1 MSNLISI
8 GLSGLSASQSA
19 LTTTS
24 NNISNVSTSGYS
36 RQQTLTAA
44 GALQSIGGA
53 GYVGS
58 GTTLSEVRRIY
69 SSYLQN
75 QVSASTALDSEAS
88 TYATQVSSLDSLL
101 SDSTTGITS
110 VLSDFYSAL
119 QTASS
124 SPSDTAAR
132 QLLLTSATTLSN
144 RFNSIASQM
153 NQQNSDIN
161 SQLSTLTGQVNSLT
175 SSIASLNQQIVALS
189 AAGASPTSLLDARD
203 EAVRSLNELV
213 GVTVQERDGNYD
225 VYLGTGQTLVSGNSA
240 SALSATP
247 SSSDPTQYSLSIQY
261 QNYSTE
267 VTSVVSG
274 GQIGGLLR
282 YREDV
287 LNPALNELGRMAI
300 AVSDSV
306 NSQLGQGLDLNG
318 DFGSLLFSSIN
329 SASAMSQRSL
339 ASASN
344 SANSGNLDVAITDSS
359 ALTAYNYEVN
369 FTSDK
374 DYTVVRSDGT
384 SMGSYSLD
392 DDPAPVIDGFTLS
405 LNGNGLSQGDSFNII
420 PTRTG
425 ASNIKTAM
433 TDYNKLAFAGALTGV
448 SGASNSGTGTFGLPT
463 LTTDLDIYDST
474 ELSQMQTGIENASP
488 VKLVF
493 AAASNGTQ
501 AYTVYN
507 AQGVSIGT
515 GSIVPN
521 QENTLSISVPMLDD
535 SGNAMVDADG
545 NAMSYSFE
553 MSVSGSPATN
563 DSYSVSFNS
572 SGTTDNRNAQSLLD
586 LQTAAAVGVSGAN
599 VGMSVTS
606 AYATLVEGVGALA
619 SQASVDATATAAVLT
634 SATDSRDSVSGVN
647 LDEEA
652 ADLVKF
658 QQYYT
663 ASSQIIKTA
672 QEVFQTLISSL

>member
-24 NNISNVSTSGYS
+24 NNITNVATSGYS
-36 RQQTLTAA
+36 RQQTVNSA

-69 SSYLQN
+69 SAYLQS
-75 QVSASTALDSEAS
+75 QVNASTSLSSEAS
-88 TYATQVSSLDSLL
+88 TYSTQISSLDSLL

-110 VLSDFYSAL
+110 VLSSFFSAL

-124 SPSDTAAR
+124 TPSDTAAR
-132 QLLLTSATTLSN
+132 QLLLTSAQTLSN

-153 NQQNSDIN
+153 NQQNTSIN
-161 SQLSTLTGQVNSLT
+161 SQLSTLTGQVNSIT
-175 SSIASLNQQIVALS
+175 SSIATLNQQIVALS
-189 AAGASPTSLLDARD
+189 ANGTEPTSLLDARD
-203 EAVRSLNELV
+203 EAVRQLNELV

-225 VYLGTGQTLVSGNSA
+225 VYLGTGQALVTGTTANKLTAQA
-240 SALSATP
+240 SSTDP
-247 SSSDPTQYSLSIQY
+247 SQYSLVINY
-261 QNYSTE
+261 QNFSTD
-267 VTSVVSG
+267 VTSVATG
-274 GQIGGLLR
+274 GEIGGLLR

-300 AVSDSV
+300 VVSDTI

-318 DFGSLLFSSIN
+318 DFGSMLFSSIN
-329 SASAMSQRSL
+329 SDSAISQRSL

-344 SANSGNLDVAITDSS
+344 SAGSGNLDVTITDSS
-359 ALTAYNYEVN
+359 ALTAYNYEVK

-392 DDPAPVIDGFTLS
+392 DDPAPEIDGFTLA
-405 LNGNGLSQGDSFNII
+405 LNGGALSAGDSFQVI

-425 ASNIKTAM
+425 ATNISTVM
-433 TDYNKLAFAGALTGV
+433 TDYNKLAFASALTGV
-448 SGASNSGTGTFGLPT
+448 AGSSNSGTGTFSLPT
-463 LTTDLDIYDST
+463 LTTDLDIYGGT
-474 ELSQMQTGIENASP
+474 ELAQMQSGIENASP

-493 AAASNGTQ
+493 DAASSGTQ
-501 AYTVYN
+501 GYTVYN

-515 GSIVPN
+515 GTIVPN
-521 QENTLSISVPMLDD
+521 QDNTLSITVPMLDD
-535 SGNAMVDADG
+535 SGNAMTDADG
-545 NAMSYSFE
+545 NAMTYTFE
-553 MSVSGSPATN
+553 MTVSGSPAAN
-563 DSYSVSFNS
+563 DSYSVSFNTD
-572 SGTTDNRNAQSLLD
+572 GTTDNRNAQSLLE
-586 LQTAAAVGVSGAN
+586 LQTANTVGVSGSN
-599 VGMSVTS
+599 VGMSITS

-619 SQASVDATATAAVLT
+619 SQASIDATATAAVLT

-652 ADLVKF
+652 AGLVKF